1 MELNMYV
8 IPKTKD
14 TMYDTKYPKIGGGNV
29 MLWGFSCKR
38 LYK

>member
-14 TMYDTKYPKIGGGNV
+14 TMYDIKYPIIK
-29 MLWGFSCKR
+29 WWR
-38 LYK
+38 